1 MLRFFHPAV
10 TPDARRKSF
19 GKTSVRFI
27 SQEGRSLAVKDNAQT
42 RLWAFEGFRRDLGRT
57 PLIMGI
63 VNVTPDSFS
72 DGGQFLGRQAAVDHA
87 LKLVAEGADFLDVG
101 GESTRP
107 GADEVPLEEELRR
120 VIPVIQQL
128 AQATTVPISIDT
140 SKAEVARQALRAG
153 ASIVNDVSGLLFD
166 PDMIEVCRESRCGV
180 SVMHIQGTPRTM
192 QVEPHYDDVVAEIR
206 DYFAERLSTLS
217 TAGID
222 PERIV
227 LDPGIGFG
235 KTAQHNLEILS
246 NIAVFRA
253 LGRPVLIGHS
263 RKRFLKKLI
272 QREVDERLF
281 GTVGVTLALAR
292 QHVDLVRVH
301 DVAANRDALA
311 AYQAVCEPP
320 VH

>member
-1 MLRFFHPAV
+1 M
-10 TPDARRKSF
+10 
-19 GKTSVRFI
+19 
-27 SQEGRSLAVKDNAQT
+27 KDILQT
-42 RLWAFEGFRRDLGRT
+42 RTWVFEGLRRELGQT

-72 DGGQFLGRQAAVDHA
+72 DGGQFLAQQAAVGHA
-87 LKLVAEGADFLDVG
+87 LKLVTEGADILDVG

-107 GADEVPLEEELRR
+107 GADEVPLDEELRR
-120 VIPVIQQL
+120 VIPVIEQL
-128 AQATTVPISIDT
+128 AKSTTVPISVDT

-166 PDMIEVCRESRCGV
+166 LNMIEVCRESRCGV

-192 QVEPHYDDVVAEIR
+192 QVEPHYDDVVAEICE
-206 DYFAERLSTLS
+206 YFAERLATLEQ
-217 TAGID
+217 AGID

-246 NIAVFRA
+246 NIAAFRA

-292 QHVDLVRVH
+292 QHADLIRVH

-311 AYQAVCEPP
+311 AYQAVCEPQ
-320 VH
+320 VEASGTSCHTDN

>member
-1 MLRFFHPAV
+1 M
-10 TPDARRKSF
+10 T
-19 GKTSVRFI
+19 
-27 SQEGRSLAVKDNAQT
+27 VKNNWQT
-42 RLWAFEGFRRDLGRT
+42 RVWSFEGFRRDLGQT

-72 DGGQFLGRQAAVDHA
+72 DGGQFLDHQSAVDQA
-87 LKLVAEGADFLDVG
+87 LKLVAEGADILDVG

-107 GADEVPLEEELRR
+107 GADEVPLDEELRR

-128 AQATTVPISIDT
+128 SCSTSIPISVDT

-153 ASIVNDVSGLLFD
+153 ARIVNDVSGLQFD
-166 PDMIEVCRESRCGV
+166 PDMIDVCRESHCGV
-180 SVMHIQGTPRTM
+180 SVMHLQGTPRTM
-192 QVEPHYDDVVAEIR
+192 QTDPHYGDVVAEICE
-206 DYFAERLSTLS
+206 YFADRLSTLAS
-217 TAGID
+217 AGITS
-222 PERIV
+222 ERIV

-235 KTAQHNLEILS
+235 KTAQHNLKILS
-246 NIAVFRA
+246 SIAAFRN

-263 RKRFLKKLI
+263 RKRFLQKLI

-292 QHVDLVRVH
+292 QQADIVRVH

-311 AYQAVCEPP
+311 AYQAVCQSLES
-320 VH
+320 

>member
-1 MLRFFHPAV
+1 MA
-10 TPDARRKSF
+10 T
-19 GKTSVRFI
+19 
-27 SQEGRSLAVKDNAQT
+27 KDKLQT
-42 RLWAFEGFRRDLGRT
+42 RTWAFEGLRRELGQV
-57 PLIMGI
+57 PLLMGI

-72 DGGQFLGRQAAVDHA
+72 DGGQFLAQQAAVDHA
-87 LKLVAEGADFLDVG
+87 MKLATEGADILDVG

-107 GADEVPLEEELRR
+107 GADEVPLDEELRR
-120 VIPVIQQL
+120 VIPVIEQL
-128 AQATTVPISIDT
+128 VKLTTVPISVDT
-140 SKAEVARQALRAG
+140 SKAEVARHALRAG
-153 ASIVNDVSGLLFD
+153 ACIVNDISGLLFD
-166 PDMIEVCRESRCGV
+166 PDMIAVCRQSRCGV

-192 QVEPHYDDVVAEIR
+192 QAEPHYDDVVGEICE
-206 DYFAERLSTLS
+206 YFAERLATLEQ
-217 TAGID
+217 AGIA

-246 NIAVFRA
+246 NVSAFQA

-311 AYQAVCEPP
+311 AFQAVCERP
-320 VH
+320 VQ

>member
-1 MLRFFHPAV
+1 MAM
-10 TPDARRKSF
+10 
-19 GKTSVRFI
+19 
-27 SQEGRSLAVKDNAQT
+27 KDKLQT
-42 RLWAFEGFRRDLGRT
+42 RTWTFEGFHRELGQV

-72 DGGQFLGRQAAVDHA
+72 DGGQFLAQQAAVDHA
-87 LKLVAEGADFLDVG
+87 MKLTTEGADILDVG

-107 GADEVPLEEELRR
+107 GANEVSLDEELRR
-120 VIPVIQQL
+120 VIPVIEQL
-128 AQATTVPISIDT
+128 VKLTTVPISVDT
-140 SKAEVARQALRAG
+140 SKAEVARHALRAG
-153 ASIVNDVSGLLFD
+153 ACIVNDISGLLFD

-192 QVEPHYDDVVAEIR
+192 QAEPHYDDVVGEICE
-206 DYFAERLSTLS
+206 YFAERLATLEQ
-217 TAGID
+217 AGIA

-246 NIAVFRA
+246 NISAFQA

-311 AYQAVCEPP
+311 AYQAVCEPSF
-320 VH
+320 H

>member
-1 MLRFFHPAV
+1 MPM
-10 TPDARRKSF
+10 
-19 GKTSVRFI
+19 
-27 SQEGRSLAVKDNAQT
+27 KDKLQT
-42 RLWAFEGFRRDLGRT
+42 RTWTFEGFHRELGQV

-72 DGGQFLGRQAAVDHA
+72 DGGQFLAQHAAVDHA
-87 LKLVAEGADFLDVG
+87 MKLTTEGADILDVG

-107 GADEVPLEEELRR
+107 GANEVSLDEELRR
-120 VIPVIQQL
+120 VIPVIEQL
-128 AQATTVPISIDT
+128 VKLTTVPISVDT
-140 SKAEVARQALRAG
+140 SKAEVARHALRAG
-153 ASIVNDVSGLLFD
+153 ACIVNDISGLLFD

-192 QVEPHYDDVVAEIR
+192 QAEPHYDDVVGEICE
-206 DYFAERLSTLS
+206 YFAERLATLEQ
-217 TAGID
+217 AGIA

-246 NIAVFRA
+246 NISAFQA

-311 AYQAVCEPP
+311 AYQAVCEPSF
-320 VH
+320 H

>member
-1 MLRFFHPAV
+1 MAL
-10 TPDARRKSF
+10 
-19 GKTSVRFI
+19 
-27 SQEGRSLAVKDNAQT
+27 KDHLQT
-42 RLWAFEGFRRDLGRT
+42 RFWAFEGFRRELGHT

-72 DGGQFLGRQAAVDHA
+72 DGGHFLARQSAVDQA
-87 LKLVAEGADFLDVG
+87 LKLAAEGADILDVG

-107 GADEVPLEEELRR
+107 GADEVPLEEELQR

-128 AQATTVPISIDT
+128 SQATTVPISVDT
-140 SKAEVARQALRAG
+140 LKAEVARQALRAG
-153 ASIVNDVSGLLFD
+153 ACIVNDVSGLLFD

-192 QVEPHYDDVVAEIR
+192 QIEPHYDDVVAEIC
-206 DYFAERLSTLS
+206 DYFAERLSTLAQ
-217 TAGID
+217 AGID

-227 LDPGIGFG
+227 IDPGIGFG

-246 NIAVFRA
+246 NIAAFRA

-263 RKRFLKKLI
+263 RKRFLNKLI

-281 GTVGVTLALAR
+281 GTVGVTLALAQ
-292 QHVDLVRVH
+292 QHVDLIRVH

-311 AYQAVCEPP
+311 AYQAVCARRET
-320 VH
+320 

>member
-1 MLRFFHPAV
+1 M
-10 TPDARRKSF
+10 SM
-19 GKTSVRFI
+19 
-27 SQEGRSLAVKDNAQT
+27 KDKLQT
-42 RLWAFEGFRRDLGRT
+42 RTWTFEGFHRELGQV

-72 DGGQFLGRQAAVDHA
+72 DGGQFLAQQAAVDHA
-87 LKLVAEGADFLDVG
+87 MKLTTEGADILDVG

-107 GADEVPLEEELRR
+107 GANEVSLDEELRR
-120 VIPVIQQL
+120 VIPVIEQL
-128 AQATTVPISIDT
+128 VKLTTVPISVDT
-140 SKAEVARQALRAG
+140 SKAEVARHALRAG
-153 ASIVNDVSGLLFD
+153 ACIVNDISGLLFD

-192 QVEPHYDDVVAEIR
+192 QAEPHYDDVVGEICE
-206 DYFAERLSTLS
+206 YFAERLATLEQ
-217 TAGID
+217 AGIA

-246 NIAVFRA
+246 NISAFQA

-311 AYQAVCEPP
+311 AYQAVCEPSI
-320 VH
+320 H

>member
-1 MLRFFHPAV
+1 MPM
-10 TPDARRKSF
+10 
-19 GKTSVRFI
+19 
-27 SQEGRSLAVKDNAQT
+27 KDKLQT
-42 RLWAFEGFRRDLGRT
+42 RTWTFEGFRRELGQV

-72 DGGQFLGRQAAVDHA
+72 DGGQFLAQQAAVDHA
-87 LKLVAEGADFLDVG
+87 MKLTTEGADILDVG

-107 GADEVPLEEELRR
+107 GANEVSLDEELRR
-120 VIPVIQQL
+120 VIPVIEQL
-128 AQATTVPISIDT
+128 VKLTTVPISVDT
-140 SKAEVARQALRAG
+140 SKAEVARHALRAG
-153 ASIVNDVSGLLFD
+153 ACIVNDISGLLFD

-192 QVEPHYDDVVAEIR
+192 QAEPHYDDVVGEICE
-206 DYFAERLSTLS
+206 YFAERLATLEQ
-217 TAGID
+217 AGIA

-246 NIAVFRA
+246 NISAFQA

-311 AYQAVCEPP
+311 AYQAVCEPSF
-320 VH
+320 H

>member
-1 MLRFFHPAV
+1 M
-10 TPDARRKSF
+10 T
-19 GKTSVRFI
+19 
-27 SQEGRSLAVKDNAQT
+27 VKDNLQT
-42 RLWAFEGFRRDLGRT
+42 RVWSFEGFRRELGQT

-72 DGGQFLGRQAAVDHA
+72 DGGQFQSHQSAVDQG
-87 LKLVAEGADFLDVG
+87 LKLAEEGADILDVG

-107 GADEVPLEEELRR
+107 SADEVPLDEELRR

-128 AQATTVPISIDT
+128 ALRTNIPISVDT
-140 SKAEVARQALRAG
+140 SKADVARQALRAG
-153 ASIVNDVSGLLFD
+153 ARIVNDVSGLRFD
-166 PDMIEVCRESRCGV
+166 PDMIAVCRESRCGV

-192 QVEPHYDDVVAEIR
+192 QVEPRYGDVVAEICE
-206 DYFAERLSTLS
+206 YFAERLSTLAS
-217 TAGID
+217 AGIAS
-222 PERIV
+222 ERIV

-246 NIAVFRA
+246 NIAAFQA
-253 LGRPVLIGHS
+253 LARPVLIGHS

-292 QHVDLVRVH
+292 QHADIVRVH

-311 AYQAVCEPP
+311 AYQAVCQSLES
-320 VH
+320 

>member
-1 MLRFFHPAV
+1 MPM
-10 TPDARRKSF
+10 
-19 GKTSVRFI
+19 
-27 SQEGRSLAVKDNAQT
+27 KDKLQT
-42 RLWAFEGFRRDLGRT
+42 RTWTFEGFHRELGQV

-72 DGGQFLGRQAAVDHA
+72 DGGQFLAQQAAVDHA
-87 LKLVAEGADFLDVG
+87 MKLTTEGADILDVG

-107 GADEVPLEEELRR
+107 GANEVSLDEELRR
-120 VIPVIQQL
+120 VIPVIEQL
-128 AQATTVPISIDT
+128 VKLTTVPISVDT
-140 SKAEVARQALRAG
+140 SKAEVARHALRAG
-153 ASIVNDVSGLLFD
+153 ACIVNDISGLLFD

-192 QVEPHYDDVVAEIR
+192 QAEPHYDDVVGEICE
-206 DYFAERLSTLS
+206 YFAERLAPLEQ
-217 TAGID
+217 AGIA

-246 NIAVFRA
+246 NISAFQA

-311 AYQAVCEPP
+311 AYQAVCEPSI
-320 VH
+320 H

>member
-1 MLRFFHPAV
+1 MPM
-10 TPDARRKSF
+10 
-19 GKTSVRFI
+19 
-27 SQEGRSLAVKDNAQT
+27 KDKLQT
-42 RLWAFEGFRRDLGRT
+42 RTWTFEGFHRELGQV

-72 DGGQFLGRQAAVDHA
+72 DGGQFLAQQAAVDHA
-87 LKLVAEGADFLDVG
+87 MKLTTEGADILDVG

-107 GADEVPLEEELRR
+107 GANEVSLDEELRR
-120 VIPVIQQL
+120 VIPVIEQL
-128 AQATTVPISIDT
+128 VKLTTVPISVDT
-140 SKAEVARQALRAG
+140 SKAEVARHALRAG
-153 ASIVNDVSGLLFD
+153 ACIVNDISGLLFD

-192 QVEPHYDDVVAEIR
+192 QAEPHYDDVVGEICE
-206 DYFAERLSTLS
+206 YFAERLATLEQ
-217 TAGID
+217 AGIA

-246 NIAVFRA
+246 NISAFQA

-263 RKRFLKKLI
+263 HKRFLKKLI

-311 AYQAVCEPP
+311 AYQAVCEPSF
-320 VH
+320 H

>member
-1 MLRFFHPAV
+1 M
-10 TPDARRKSF
+10 SM
-19 GKTSVRFI
+19 
-27 SQEGRSLAVKDNAQT
+27 KDKLQT
-42 RLWAFEGFRRDLGRT
+42 RTWTFEGFRRELGQV

-72 DGGQFLGRQAAVDHA
+72 DGGQFLAQQAAVDHA
-87 LKLVAEGADFLDVG
+87 MKLTTEGADILDVG

-107 GADEVPLEEELRR
+107 GANEVSLDEELRR
-120 VIPVIQQL
+120 VIPVIEQL
-128 AQATTVPISIDT
+128 VKLTTVPISVDT
-140 SKAEVARQALRAG
+140 SKAEVARHALRAG
-153 ASIVNDVSGLLFD
+153 ACIVNDISGLLFD

-192 QVEPHYDDVVAEIR
+192 QAEPHYDDVVGEICE
-206 DYFAERLSTLS
+206 YFAERLATLEQ
-217 TAGID
+217 AGIA

-246 NIAVFRA
+246 NISAFQA

-311 AYQAVCEPP
+311 AYQAVCEPSI
-320 VH
+320 H

>member
-1 MLRFFHPAV
+1 M
-10 TPDARRKSF
+10 
-19 GKTSVRFI
+19 
-27 SQEGRSLAVKDNAQT
+27 KDKLQT
-42 RLWAFEGFRRDLGRT
+42 RTWTFEGFHRELGQV

-72 DGGQFLGRQAAVDHA
+72 DGGQFLAQQAAVDHA
-87 LKLVAEGADFLDVG
+87 MKLTTEGADILDVG

-107 GADEVPLEEELRR
+107 GANEVSLDEELRR
-120 VIPVIQQL
+120 VIPVIEQL
-128 AQATTVPISIDT
+128 VKLTTVPISVDT
-140 SKAEVARQALRAG
+140 SKAEVARHALRAG
-153 ASIVNDVSGLLFD
+153 ACIVNDISGLLFD

-192 QVEPHYDDVVAEIR
+192 QAEPHYDDVVGEICE
-206 DYFAERLSTLS
+206 YFAERLATLEQ
-217 TAGID
+217 AGIA

-246 NIAVFRA
+246 NISAFQA

-311 AYQAVCEPP
+311 AYQAVCEPSI
-320 VH
+320 H

>member
-1 MLRFFHPAV
+1 MPM
-10 TPDARRKSF
+10 
-19 GKTSVRFI
+19 
-27 SQEGRSLAVKDNAQT
+27 KDKLQT
-42 RLWAFEGFRRDLGRT
+42 RTWTFEGFRRELGQV

-72 DGGQFLGRQAAVDHA
+72 DGGQFLAQQAAVDHA
-87 LKLVAEGADFLDVG
+87 MKLTTEGADILDVG

-107 GADEVPLEEELRR
+107 GANEVSLDEELRR
-120 VIPVIQQL
+120 VIPVIEQL
-128 AQATTVPISIDT
+128 VKLTTVPISVDT
-140 SKAEVARQALRAG
+140 SKAEVARHALRAG
-153 ASIVNDVSGLLFD
+153 ACIVNDISGLLFD

-192 QVEPHYDDVVAEIR
+192 QAEPHYDDVVGEICE
-206 DYFAERLSTLS
+206 YFAERLATLEQ
-217 TAGID
+217 AGIA

-246 NIAVFRA
+246 NISAFQA

-311 AYQAVCEPP
+311 AYQAVCEPSI
-320 VH
+320 H

>member
-1 MLRFFHPAV
+1 MPM
-10 TPDARRKSF
+10 
-19 GKTSVRFI
+19 
-27 SQEGRSLAVKDNAQT
+27 KDKLQT
-42 RLWAFEGFRRDLGRT
+42 RTWTFEGFHRELGQV

-72 DGGQFLGRQAAVDHA
+72 DGGQFLAQQAAVDHA
-87 LKLVAEGADFLDVG
+87 MKLTTEGADILDVG

-107 GADEVPLEEELRR
+107 GANEVSLDEELRR
-120 VIPVIQQL
+120 VIPVIEQL
-128 AQATTVPISIDT
+128 VKLTTVPISVDT
-140 SKAEVARQALRAG
+140 SKAEVARHALRAG
-153 ASIVNDVSGLLFD
+153 ACIVNDISGLLFD

-192 QVEPHYDDVVAEIR
+192 QAEPHYDDVVGEICE
-206 DYFAERLSTLS
+206 YFAERLATLEQ
-217 TAGID
+217 AGIA

-246 NIAVFRA
+246 NISAFQA
-253 LGRPVLIGHS
+253 LGRPVLSGHS

-311 AYQAVCEPP
+311 AYQAVCEPSI
-320 VH
+320 H